1 MVQLF
6 CFLLGLLAVCTHVC
20 QGLYFHI
27 GETEKKCFIEE
38 IPDETMVIGNYR
50 TQLWDKQSESFLPS
64 TPGLGMHVEVKDPDG
79 KIILSRQYGSEGR
92 FTFTSHT
99 PGEHQI
105 CLHSN
110 SSKMALFAGGNW
122 HHLESVLL
130 PTTPFLDEFDEFEV
144 EALTVLCGKW
154 EDPHKGTEKTSSD
167 GQYTLFEEEK
177 EEESTEYPP
186 LPAAQQTEQFQ
197 HTFRN
202 GVKAIE
208 GKDKGENCSE
218 TCRTT
223 STATLQTRFKLQFDG
238 LKVGMRVPFVNVILD
253 IAGVKMRVHLDIQ
266 VGEHTNNYPEIAAKD
281 KLTELQLRARQLL
294 DQVEQIQKEQNYQ
307 RYREERFRMT
317 SESTNQRVLWWSITQ
332 TIILI
337 LTGIW
342 QMRHLKSFF
351 EAKKLV

>member
-1 MVQLF
+1 MLRARLPGMARAQFSSRARRPSGCACVSSLIPGEPRQGMRGR
-6 CFLLGLLAVCTHVC
+6 LGEGAGLSMAGGGGERLPGMLRTVAALVLLAQLAGRGAHA
-20 QGLYFHI
+20 LYFHI
-27 GETEKKCFIEE
+27 GETEKRCFIEE

-79 KIILSRQYGSEGR
+79 KVILSRQYGSEGR

-110 SSKMALFAGGNW
+110 STRMALFAGG
-122 HHLESVLL
+122 
-130 PTTPFLDEFDEFEV
+130 
-144 EALTVLCGKW
+144 
-154 EDPHKGTEKTSSD
+154 
-167 GQYTLFEEEK
+167 
-177 EEESTEYPP
+177 
-186 LPAAQQTEQFQ
+186 
-197 HTFRN
+197 
-202 GVKAIE
+202 
-208 GKDKGENCSE
+208 
-218 TCRTT
+218 
-223 STATLQTRFKLQFDG
+223 KL
-238 LKVGMRVPFVNVILD
+238 
-253 IAGVKMRVHLDIQ
+253 RVHLDIQ

-317 SESTNQRVLWWSITQ
+317 SESTNQRVLWWSIAQ

>member
-1 MVQLF
+1 MAALREALRAAVAALL
-6 CFLLGLLAVCTHVC
+6 LLGWGAH
-20 QGLYFHI
+20 GLYFHI
-27 GETEKKCFIEE
+27 GETEKRCFIEE

-79 KIILSRQYGSEGR
+79 KVVLSRQYGSEGR

-110 SSKMALFAGGNW
+110 STRMALFAGG
-122 HHLESVLL
+122 
-130 PTTPFLDEFDEFEV
+130 
-144 EALTVLCGKW
+144 
-154 EDPHKGTEKTSSD
+154 
-167 GQYTLFEEEK
+167 
-177 EEESTEYPP
+177 
-186 LPAAQQTEQFQ
+186 
-197 HTFRN
+197 
-202 GVKAIE
+202 
-208 GKDKGENCSE
+208 
-218 TCRTT
+218 
-223 STATLQTRFKLQFDG
+223 KL
-238 LKVGMRVPFVNVILD
+238 
-253 IAGVKMRVHLDIQ
+253 RVHLDIQ

-307 RYREERFRMT
+307 RLLDQVEQIQKEQNYQRYREERFRMT
-317 SESTNQRVLWWSITQ
+317 SESTNQRVLWWSIAQ